1 MPAQVLQSS
10 CLEVDF
16 MYEVRIEK
24 TQSVEL
30 HDLIDSV
37 VNGEEVVFTQ
47 DDLPVAKLIAVRNG
61 KPRPQFGSAKGMFVM
76 AENFDEPLENFDA

>member
-1 MPAQVLQSS
+1 
-10 CLEVDF
+10 

>member
-1 MPAQVLQSS
+1 
-10 CLEVDF
+10 

-37 VNGEEVVFTQ
+37 VNGEEVIFTQ
-47 DDLPVAKLIAVRNG
+47 DDLPVAKLIAVQNG
-61 KPRPQFGSAKGMFVM
+61 KPRPQFGSASGMFVL
-76 AENFDEPLENFDA
+76 ANDFNEPLEDFDEYRK